1 MKYKKYHSK
10 RLLGELQNCFKGSD
24 SSSGQYNYVN
34 IIKEAISN
42 EEIFNNFRS
51 DQRYGDILEHISDD
65 LAREYYF
72 KLREELSHKDIV
84 SYCESVKNIGSPS
97 LKYFE
102 KDELNPTTLRYINVA
117 LDLKKKFPNGS
128 FENIIELG
136 AGFGGQALILD
147 KIYKIKNY
155 TFIDLPQVNKL
166 IEKFINLHKYRFEA
180 HFSEIEIFDSSLKY
194 DLFLSNYAFS
204 ELPRNL
210 QIEAANKIISKS
222 NYGYMIVN
230 NFNNLSF
237 RYLSKKGY
245 SKTIK
250 NMSIHEEI
258 PESYIFN
265 KLLTFRS

>member
-1 MKYKKYHSK
+1 MKYKKYHLK
-10 RLLGELQNCFKGSD
+10 RLLHELHNRFKGSD
-24 SSSGQYNYVN
+24 SSSSQYNYLN
-34 IIKEAISN
+34 IIEEAISN
-42 EEIFNNFRS
+42 EEVFNIFRS

-65 LAREYYF
+65 LAKEYYS

-84 SYCESVKNIGSPS
+84 SYCKSIKNIGSPS

-102 KDELNPTTLRYINVA
+102 KDELNPTTLRYINIA
-117 LDLKKKFPNGS
+117 LDLNKKFPDDS
-128 FENIIELG
+128 FKNIIELG

-147 KIYKIKNY
+147 KIYKINNY

-166 IEKFINLHKYRFEA
+166 IKKFINLHKYGFKA
-180 HFSEIEIFDSSLKY
+180 HFSEIEIFTDNLKY

-222 NYGYMIVN
+222 NCGYMIVN
-230 NFNNLSF
+230 NFNNVSF
-237 RYLSKKGY
+237 RYLSKRGY
-245 SKTIK
+245 SKFIK
-250 NMSIHEEI
+250 NLSIHEEI

-265 KLLTFRS
+265 KLITYKN

>member
-1 MKYKKYHSK
+1 M
-10 RLLGELQNCFKGSD
+10 
-24 SSSGQYNYVN
+24 
-34 IIKEAISN
+34 
-42 EEIFNNFRS
+42 
-51 DQRYGDILEHISDD
+51 
-65 LAREYYF
+65 
-72 KLREELSHKDIV
+72 
-84 SYCESVKNIGSPS
+84 
-97 LKYFE
+97 
-102 KDELNPTTLRYINVA
+102 
-117 LDLKKKFPNGS
+117 
-128 FENIIELG
+128 G
-136 AGFGGQALILD
+136 AGFGGQSLILD
-147 KIYKIKNY
+147 KIYKINNY
-155 TFIDLPQVNKL
+155 TFIDLPQVNQL
-166 IEKFINLHKYRFEA
+166 IEKFINLHKYGFQT